1 MFEGSYVAIVTPF
14 KDNKVDFECLKKLI
28 EFHIK
33 NGINGIVPC
42 GTTGES
48 VTLSYQEHEQVID
61 FVVKTVAGRIKVI
74 AGTGSNS
81 TTETIEMT
89 AYAKKSGADGVLLV
103 SPYYNKPTQK
113 GLYLHFKKVADE
125 IDIPIMLY
133 NIQSRT
139 AVNIEPET
147 VAKLHSDCKNI
158 VAIKEA
164 SGSLEQMTKI
174 QILCP
179 KIDMLSGDDA
189 LTLPLMAIGGKGVV
203 SVVAN
208 IIPKEVTE
216 MVSAGLKGDLKKAK
230 EIHFKIFDLTK
241 ALFLET
247 NPIPIKTAMSLL
259 GLCSDELR
267 LPMCSM
273 ENKNKEKLVKVM
285 NDFGLKIK

>member
-125 IDIPIMLY
+125 IDIPIILY

-139 AVNIEPET
+139 AVNMEPET
-147 VAKLHSDCKNI
+147 IAKLHADCKNI

-164 SGSLEQMTKI
+164 SGSLEQMAKI
-174 QILCP
+174 KMLCP
-179 KIDMLSGDDA
+179 KMALLSGDDA
-189 LTLPLMAIGGKGVV
+189 LTLPLMSIGGVGVV

-208 IIPKEVTE
+208 IVPRDVSE
-216 MVSAGLKGDLKKAK
+216 MVRAYLKGDAENAKRLHYKLFNLIKAMF
-230 EIHFKIFDLTK
+230 I
-241 ALFLET
+241 ET
-247 NPIPIKTAMSLL
+247 
-259 GLCSDELR
+259 
-267 LPMCSM
+267 
-273 ENKNKEKLVKVM
+273 
-285 NDFGLKIK
+285 